1 MPTCDNKSKLTSL
14 GNISAADTDHHASEA
29 AKVKRTKEQ
38 AYFNSYD
45 FDAIEVLPYDEDEVD
60 CPPSAAKQNG
70 SHSAH
75 LHQHSNRPPPPPL
88 SGVSHHNPS
97 HVHHHQQLKSKKS
110 KESTSSRS
118 SSSSSDSF
126 AHRPNPLAIAA
137 ATAADAKRTY
147 LKRISAFLTS
157 HSVGKRSSI
166 QTLADIEKQAKC
178 SSSSNQV
185 SLNSSRSITLAKLCE
200 GNSSAADVADNDTAT
215 TATANAAVIANGGSI
230 KRDHVLDEAGNG
242 NFLLP
247 RAMLKYQSVGIGNSM
262 PLAVISK
269 LGGSSTSLIGNSIS
283 NNSLP
288 NQNQVTNSSIKPKS
302 KPIPVESP
310 ISATDID
317 VSINNNKQKPQVNLI
332 ASKINA
338 VENSGFVSSAL
349 LGSASSSSS
358 SSLAKTSLSAAES
371 SSSSSSSS
379 MMIIGKTSAKADV
392 SGTGLI
398 SAPAVV
404 ATKSITNSN
413 VVSSIT
419 SDLQQQSYGG
429 KLVSSSSSSSTSANA
444 AIIGVDSPNGSSRS
458 IITTAKAN
466 GGSGDASISAGHGS
480 SGRGARER
488 TSSQSHYSTDKSG
501 SSGYYSS
508 NVCSTYSVD
517 DHIYCEP
524 TIDILEVNNK
534 PAISSKSSKL
544 GHSDNHSHRQ
554 IMIVQN
560 SDDDDEDHLH
570 DHRHHHRSH
579 LEQQHHHR
587 QQKNI
592 KQNLRILES
601 SIENLDRH
609 LKSYPKPSNHDR
621 LPHPQPLPTHLYEV
635 HTGNSEATKNRYGHL
650 PTIMEGGGATCIHQT
665 SWRDELA
672 EDSLL
677 DIDLDSFL
685 LSNDRNKQK
694 STGGIDNPTF
704 DKSVILRDEDMENH
718 YKCAKY
724 INSCPEDAYK
734 LESDIGNSLD
744 HFLKK
749 YDDQIH
755 FQNTRELLED
765 VREKIRLLS
774 ESAENGT
781 VISPRIKNKQ
791 NLPHELDTM
800 IKALKSELESYLER
814 MNHHSEMEIRQLC
827 TGLVKNQNIVRMKK
841 AFERRKSNA
850 SDSEFDF
857 AYEAI
862 RDGTVITVQHTQQH
876 IETTSIRCSSDPNF
890 KMKRRSMCDVFPKTD
905 AECYLGM
912 SNATVMAG
920 NNDGHCSVNDCGPSA
935 LCRLSSVLNDSN
947 VARPSTSSVVG
958 RTQMQR
964 NLSFHKPVLG
974 KLEGAVGNEEGEKD
988 STGDW
993 HQKKPSNWEMYY
1005 GTNRL
1010 NQTLLGKRGV
1020 ISNGNQA
1027 IMSYPSSR
1035 PESDFTLD
1043 LPRAEQLRI
1052 KMEKEKKFR
1061 RRCRYLTTFLSLVF
1075 FLLTVMV
1082 VSLVLT
1088 RGKRMFG
1095 SMI

>member
-1 MPTCDNKSKLTSL
+1 MPTCDNKSKLTSS
-14 GNISAADTDHHASEA
+14 GNPSAAEPDHHASEA

-45 FDAIEVLPYDEDEVD
+45 FDAIEVLPYDEDEVE
-60 CPPSAAKQNG
+60 CPKKQ
-70 SHSAH
+70 
-75 LHQHSNRPPPPPL
+75 HQHPHGCHSTHHHYPKYSVGGGCEVCHHLSQSPTAASSSAL
-88 SGVSHHNPS
+88 GSTQSGVSHNLKSPS
-97 HVHHHQQLKSKKS
+97 HHQQPQSQQQLKSKKK
-110 KESTSSRS
+110 KESTSSHSSSTS
-118 SSSSSDSF
+118 SSSFSHPS
-126 AHRPNPLAIAA
+126 NPS
-137 ATAADAKRTY
+137 DAKRTY
-147 LKRISAFLTS
+147 LKRIGAFLTS
-157 HSVGKRSSI
+157 HSMGKRSSI
-166 QTLADIEKQAKC
+166 ETLADIEKQAKC
-178 SSSSNQV
+178 CSSSSQV
-185 SLNSSRSITLAKLCE
+185 SLNNRSTVAKLFE
-200 GNSSAADVADNDTAT
+200 GKTIVDDVAAA
-215 TATANAAVIANGGSI
+215 ATASGSI
-230 KRDHVLDEAGNG
+230 KRDHVIDEAGNG

-247 RAMLKYQSVGIGNSM
+247 RAMLKYQNVAFGNSM
-262 PLAVISK
+262 PLAVISN
-269 LGGSSTSLIGNSIS
+269 LGGSSTSLMGSSSIS
-283 NNSLP
+283 GQP
-288 NQNQVTNSSIKPKS
+288 NQVTNSSIKSKS
-302 KPIPVESP
+302 KPIPVESS
-310 ISATDID
+310 ISATDTA
-317 VSINNNKQKPQVNLI
+317 VSINNNNNNKQKPQLNLI
-332 ASKINA
+332 ASKSA
-338 VENSGFVSSAL
+338 AENSGFVSSSSSA
-349 LGSASSSSS
+349 SASSSSF
-358 SSLAKTSLSAAES
+358 AKSTLTTSSLSAAES
-371 SSSSSSSS
+371 SI
-379 MMIIGKTSAKADV
+379 IIGETSANVDV
-392 SGTGLI
+392 SGTGIASTATAALAC
-398 SAPAVV
+398 APVAV
-404 ATKSITNSN
+404 ASKSITNPN

-419 SDLQQQSYGG
+419 SDLQQSYNE
-429 KLVSSSSSSSTSANA
+429 KLVSSSSSSSTSANV
-444 AIIGVDSPNGSSRS
+444 AIIGVGSPNGSNRS
-458 IITTAKAN
+458 IMTKTN
-466 GGSGDASISAGHGS
+466 TGSGDATISAGRSS

-508 NVCSTYSVD
+508 NVCSTYSVE

-524 TIDILEVNNK
+524 TIDILEVNK
-534 PAISSKSSKL
+534 PAITKSSQL
-544 GHSDNHSHRQ
+544 GHTSNHSHRQ
-554 IMIVQN
+554 IMIVHN
-560 SDDDDEDHLH
+560 SDDDDEDHH
-570 DHRHHHRSH
+570 HHHHRSH
-579 LEQQHHHR
+579 LQQDHQRH
-587 QQKNI
+587 QKTIN
-592 KQNLRILES
+592 QNLRILET

-609 LKSYPKPSNHDR
+609 LKSYPKLSNHDR
-621 LPHPQPLPTHLYEV
+621 LAVFARTNNQQLPTHLYQV
-635 HTGNSEATKNRYGHL
+635 HNGNSIGCEAAKTRYGHL
-650 PTIMEGGGATCIHQT
+650 PTIMEGGGNDLAACLQK
-665 SWRDELA
+665 SWQDEIA

-685 LSNDRNKQK
+685 LTNERNKEK
-694 STGGIDNPTF
+694 SAVNGIDNPTF
-704 DKSVILRDEDMENH
+704 DKSVILHDEDMENH

-724 INSCPEDAYK
+724 INSCPEDAYR
-734 LESDIGNSLD
+734 LESEVGNSLD

-765 VREKIRLLS
+765 VRDKIRLLS
-774 ESAENGT
+774 ESSEATITARTGGNN
-781 VISPRIKNKQ
+781 NKK

-800 IKALKSELESYLER
+800 IKALKGELESYLER

-890 KMKRRSMCDVFPKTD
+890 KMKRRSLCDVFPKTD
-905 AECYLGM
+905 ADCYAGT
-912 SNATVMAG
+912 STATMMAG
-920 NNDGHCSVNDCGPSA
+920 GGVNNNCGPSV
-935 LCRLSSVLNDSN
+935 LSQLSSVMNDNS
-947 VARPSTSSVVG
+947 PSSVG
-958 RTQMQR
+958 ARTQLQR
-964 NLSFHKPVLG
+964 NLSFHKPVLN
-974 KLEGAVGNEEGEKD
+974 KLDGEANDDGEKD
-988 STGDW
+988 SAGDW

-1020 ISNGNQA
+1020 ITNGNQA

>member
-14 GNISAADTDHHASEA
+14 GSLSAAELDHHDSEA

-45 FDAIEVLPYDEDEVD
+45 FDAIEVLPYDEDEEV
-60 CPPSAAKQNG
+60 CPKQNHQHHA
-70 SHSAH
+70 SHSTHHYSKYAVPGSKAYH
-75 LHQHSNRPPPPPL
+75 NLQQSHSNL
-88 SGVSHHNPS
+88 SSALTPGITQPDVSHNLKNQPHHNQQS
-97 HVHHHQQLKSKKS
+97 QHQLKSKK
-110 KESTSSRS
+110 KKDSTSSHCSSTS
-118 SSSSSDSF
+118 SSSFS
-126 AHRPNPLAIAA
+126 HPNNP
-137 ATAADAKRTY
+137 TNAKRTY
-147 LKRISAFLTS
+147 LKRIGAFLTS
-157 HSVGKRSSI
+157 HSIGKQSSI
-166 QTLADIEKQAKC
+166 ETLADIEKQTKC

-185 SLNSSRSITLAKLCE
+185 SLNNRSAVAKLFE
-200 GNSSAADVADNDTAT
+200 SSTTNTDDVPAS
-215 TATANAAVIANGGSI
+215 GSI
-230 KRDHVLDEAGNG
+230 KRDHVIDETANG

-247 RAMLKYQSVGIGNSM
+247 RAMLKYQSVGYSNSM
-262 PLAVISK
+262 PLAVISN
-269 LGGSSTSLIGNSIS
+269 LGGSSTSLSGS
-283 NNSLP
+283 
-288 NQNQVTNSSIKPKS
+288 QRNQVTYSSIIYKS
-302 KPIPVESP
+302 KPIPMESS
-310 ISATDID
+310 ISATDTA
-317 VSINNNKQKPQVNLI
+317 INNNKQKPQVNI
-332 ASKINA
+332 KSSKIA
-338 VENSGFVSSAL
+338 AENSGLV
-349 LGSASSSSS
+349 SS
-358 SSLAKTSLSAAES
+358 SSLASASSSTFAKSMLTSSSLSAAS
-371 SSSSSSSS
+371 A
-379 MMIIGKTSAKADV
+379 IIIDETSANV
-392 SGTGLI
+392 GLSVVGQASAG
-398 SAPAVV
+398 SAPVV
-404 ATKSITNSN
+404 SSKSITNSN

-419 SDLQQQSYGG
+419 SDLQQSYNE
-429 KLVSSSSSSSTSANA
+429 KLVSSASCSSSSANA
-444 AIIGVDSPNGSSRS
+444 AIIGNGILSDSRRS
-458 IITTAKAN
+458 ITTKTN
-466 GGSGDASISAGHGS
+466 VGSEGAAISSTHNS

-508 NVCSTYSVD
+508 NVCSTYSVE

-524 TIDILEVNNK
+524 TIDILEVNK
-534 PAISSKSSKL
+534 PAPSQSSKF
-544 GHSDNHSHRQ
+544 GHPSNHRQ
-554 IMIVQN
+554 IMIVNN
-560 SDDDDEDHLH
+560 SDDDEEDHN
-570 DHRHHHRSH
+570 DHRTHVKQNH
-579 LEQQHHHR
+579 QR
-587 QQKNI
+587 QKENM
-592 KQNLRILES
+592 KQNLQILET

-609 LKSYPKPSNHDR
+609 LKSYPKLSNHDR
-621 LPHPQPLPTHLYEV
+621 LNMFIRPNPQAIPTHSDQAYNV
-635 HTGNSEATKNRYGHL
+635 SSIVPEAAKHRYGHL
-650 PTIMEGGGATCIHQT
+650 PTIMEGGSNEVPVRLQK
-665 SWRDELA
+665 SWQDEIA

-685 LSNDRNKQK
+685 LTTKGKNK
-694 STGGIDNPTF
+694 SSAIDGIDNPTF
-704 DKSVILRDEDMENH
+704 DKSVILHDEDMENH

-724 INSCPEDAYK
+724 INSCPEDAYR
-734 LESDIGNSLD
+734 LESEVGNSLD

-765 VREKIRLLS
+765 VRDKIRLLS
-774 ESAENGT
+774 ESAEGT
-781 VISPRIKNKQ
+781 ATAKASGNNDKKNI
-791 NLPHELDTM
+791 PHELDTM
-800 IKALKSELESYLER
+800 IKALKGELESYLER
-814 MNHHSEMEIRQLC
+814 MNQHSEMEIRQLC

-850 SDSEFDF
+850 SDSEYDI

-890 KMKRRSMCDVFPKTD
+890 KMKRKSLCDVFPKMD
-905 AECYLGM
+905 AECYVGT
-912 SNATVMAG
+912 SNMTTMAG
-920 NNDGHCSVNDCGPSA
+920 GSVIGVPSV
-935 LCRLSSVLNDSN
+935 SGQFNSKLND
-947 VARPSTSSVVG
+947 TSVVG
-958 RTQMQR
+958 RTQLQR
-964 NLSFHKPVLG
+964 NLSFHKPILN
-974 KLEGAVGNEEGEKD
+974 KLDGDVNEEGDKD
-988 STGDW
+988 SINDW

-1020 ISNGNQA
+1020 VANGNQA